1 MGSRIKHIYN
11 VKVSGWG
18 AGLNIYNVKVSGWGA
33 GLNIYNVKVSGWG
46 AGLMSIPVCIN
57 SSLSVLQEIMSLLLN
72 LIKYRDSVNVISI
85 ESLL

>member
-1 MGSRIKHIYN
+1 MGSRIKH
-11 VKVSGWG
+11 
-18 AGLNIYNVKVSGWGA
+18 
-33 GLNIYNVKVSGWG
+33 IYNVKVSGWG

-57 SSLSVLQEIMSLLLN
+57 SSLRVLQEIMSLLLN

>member
-1 MGSRIKHIYN
+1 MGSRIKH
-11 VKVSGWG
+11 
-18 AGLNIYNVKVSGWGA
+18 IYNVKVSGWGA